1 MATAS
6 LSFSVIQP
14 RMMSDVD
21 SADYCG
27 MPTKHFKATCP
38 VQPVNLGGRVLR
50 YDRQDLDKW
59 IDAEKSG
66 EADTSRSSI
75 LARLE

>member
-6 LSFSVIQP
+6 LNLSVIQP

-38 VQPVNLGGRVLR
+38 VQPVNMGGRVLR
-50 YDRQDLDKW
+50 YDKQDLDKW
-59 IDAEKSG
+59 IDSEKLGVAE
-66 EADTSRSSI
+66 TSRDSI
-75 LARLE
+75 LARLR